1 MLWLAKRVIF
11 GITKNSEIK
20 SLKDLNISEGIILT
34 TLAVTTIFF
43 GFYPQLLLDTMN
55 VSVNHLIQN
64 YEADLAMNIITQND
78 K

>member
-1 MLWLAKRVIF
+1 M
-11 GITKNSEIK
+11 
-20 SLKDLNISEGIILT
+20 
-34 TLAVTTIFF
+34 TTIFF